1 MSTIIQSSNQ
11 REFNSLCKDKL
22 NDSVINFKSN
32 ADYTYHNHVH
42 AWTNGNVVIT
52 HNELFESFALEIFE

>member
-1 MSTIIQSSNQ
+1 MSN
-11 REFNSLCKDKL
+11 LPVKD
-22 NDSVINFKSN
+22 
-32 ADYTYHNHVH
+32 NHVH